1 MKKAILFLAAIGV
14 VAAAACFFTLRWSQ
28 RRVTTDEVTSHEWL
42 HHELSL
48 TEAQVKALEPL
59 ESIFGERQRQL
70 AEALRDANRQLA
82 RAIAEDKGYTPRVNA
97 AVEHVHHCM
106 GDLQKASIKH
116 VFAMRAVL
124 SPEQGDKL
132 LVLARQALEQSP

>member
-1 MKKAILFLAAIGV
+1 
-14 VAAAACFFTLRWSQ
+14 
-28 RRVTTDEVTSHEWL
+28 
-42 HHELSL
+42 
-48 TEAQVKALEPL
+48 
-59 ESIFGERQRQL
+59 
-70 AEALRDANRQLA
+70 
-82 RAIAEDKGYTPRVNA
+82 
-97 AVEHVHHCM
+97 M